1 MLFSIVI
8 PTFNNLEELRGCLNA
23 LERIQL
29 RDFEVHVCVD
39 GSTDGTASALQG
51 AGFGYPLFVH
61 EHPGGVNRGRSAAR
75 NLSLP
80 HLNGQYTLFL
90 DSDMQAATDLLD
102 QHLAVLSQGNAA
114 SIGFVVYRN
123 LHQNLWARYTSER
136 GVGKFSQGQQV
147 PFHYFITPNTAIPTE
162 WFRAVG
168 GFDEAIN
175 RYGGED
181 MELGY
186 RIEQAFHPAFV
197 FNRAAKVFTVQEK
210 PLSAALEQLSEYGR
224 TGLPYIVKKHPAL
237 SHIYWV
243 NKVQDQHIGNV
254 LFGLLTK
261 GPFPAIAKG
270 LLAISPYPV
279 KKFLINYLVI
289 CAIHAGFRGRLG

>member
-1 MLFSIVI
+1 MLFSLII

-23 LERIQL
+23 LERLEL
-29 RDFEVHVCVD
+29 RDFEVHVSVD

-51 AGFGYPLFVH
+51 AGFGFPLRVY
-61 EHPGGVNRGRSAAR
+61 EHPGGANRGRSAAR
-75 NLSLP
+75 NLALP
-80 HLNGQYTLFL
+80 YLTGQYTLFL
-90 DSDMQAATDLLD
+90 DSDMQAAPDLLN
-102 QHLAVLSQGNAA
+102 QHLSVLSQGNCA

-136 GVGKFSQGQQV
+136 GVGKFAQGQAV
-147 PFHYFITPNTAIPTE
+147 PFHYFITPNTAIPTS
-162 WFRAVG
+162 WFKDSG
-168 GFDEAIN
+168 GFDEKIN

-186 RIEQAFHPAFV
+186 RIQRDFKPAFI

-210 PLSAALEQLSEYGR
+210 PLLTALEQLKEYGR
-224 TGLPYIVKKHPAL
+224 YGLPYIVAKHPDL

-243 NKVQDQHIGNV
+243 NRVLNPSV
-254 LFGLLTK
+254 PNTLFGALTR
-261 GPFPAIAKG
+261 GPFPSVARF
-270 LLAISPYPV
+270 LLSLSPYPV

-289 CAIHAGFRGRLG
+289 CAIHSGFRERGN